1 MPYLVFDQTRY
12 YYAGDFKRKG
22 LPVLFCHGSGGG
34 HHHWLLQLKSLPE
47 PVNPIAID
55 LPGHG
60 RSEGVPLNT
69 VAGYRK
75 WLHDFSKAAGIVPF
89 VPAGHSLGGAII
101 LDYALHYPEDVSGL
115 ILIGTGG
122 RLKVLPA
129 FLESLEKG
137 NVPKAFSDFL
147 YSSKA
152 PVEMLR
158 RGKKEVLNTEPS
170 IYYADLCACNEFDIM
185 DKLHHIN
192 RPALIICGSEDQ
204 LTPVKYS
211 RFMAENLP
219 ESRLKIIKDAGHM
232 VMLEQP
238 EELNRVIT
246 DFIRDL
252 VENTRNS

>member
-1 MPYLVFDQTRY
+1 MPYLKFDQTRY
-12 YYAGDFKRKG
+12 YYAGNFKREG

-34 HHHWLLQLKSLPE
+34 HHHWLLQLNSLKE

-60 RSEGVPLNT
+60 RSEGVSLNT
-69 VAGYRK
+69 VAGYRE
-75 WLHDFSKAAGIVPF
+75 WLHNFSRAAGIAPF
-89 VPAGHSLGGAII
+89 VPAGHSLGGAIA
-101 LDYALHYPEDVSGL
+101 LDYALNYPEDISGL

-137 NVPKAFSDFL
+137 SVPETFSDFL
-147 YSSKA
+147 YSPKA
-152 PVEMLR
+152 PDEMLR
-158 RGKKEVLNTEPS
+158 RGRKEVLNTEPS
-170 IYYADLCACNEFDIM
+170 LYYADLCACNEFDIM
-185 DKLHHIN
+185 EELHRIS

-204 LTPVKYS
+204 LTPAKYS
-211 RFMAENLP
+211 YFMGENLP
-219 ESRLKIIKDAGHM
+219 ESRLEIIKDAGHM

-246 DFIRDL
+246 GFIRDI
-252 VENTRNS
+252 VENVRNN